1 MTFRYDQVSPSEG
14 DMTVNTQFAFT
25 EGHIRLLVWMC
36 DTQADYIES
45 AVDDILQQGDTPSDN
60 ILHCREG
67 IADLKCWALRLQE
80 ALDEEYDED
89 EELGDDNE
97 EDELFELQT
106 DDDELEAFR
115 DYLKVQWKTNRNSR
129 RQKRRTSLQGFR
141 AWLRSILQRFVAG

>member
-89 EELGDDNE
+89 EELGDDDD
-97 EDELFELQT
+97 EDELFEPQA
-106 DDDELEAFR
+106 DDNELEAFR
-115 DYLKVQWKTNRNSR
+115 DYLKVQWKTNRDFR
-129 RQKRRTSLQGFR
+129 RQKRRTPLQGFR
-141 AWLRSILQRFVAG
+141 AWLRSILQRFVAS